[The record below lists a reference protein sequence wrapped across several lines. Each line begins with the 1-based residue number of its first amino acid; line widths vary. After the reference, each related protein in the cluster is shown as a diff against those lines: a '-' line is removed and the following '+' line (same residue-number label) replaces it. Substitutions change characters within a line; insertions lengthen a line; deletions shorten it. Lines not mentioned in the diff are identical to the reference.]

1 MSRPRAAA
9 ADSSPS
15 IEVRAR
21 CKVTGLDQCRSV
33 GWPEGQGGQ
42 HRSRGDQGIESLDDM
57 LGLAACQAQ
66 GGGGD
71 TGQPDAFDCTERAAD
86 SAAAVTCA
94 SSAIGVATVGQDRG
108 DQPVA
113 RRFLDAA
120 MIIGGDAQ
128 PGPGLH
134 ECFVPLT
141 RRQQCAT
148 QLPVG
153 TGELNR
159 NEASLCS
166 ATTARRSTRAAWI

>member
-1 MSRPRAAA
+1 M
-9 ADSSPS
+9 
-15 IEVRAR
+15 
-21 CKVTGLDQCRSV
+21 TL
-33 GWPEGQGGQ
+33 
-42 HRSRGDQGIESLDDM
+42 

-71 TGQPDAFDCTERAAD
+71 AGHPDAFDCTEARRGLCRRSHVRL
-86 SAAAVTCA
+86 SAF
-94 SSAIGVATVGQDRG
+94 GVATVGQDRG

-153 TGELNR
+153 TGEL
-159 NEASLCS
+159 EPE
-166 ATTARRSTRAAWI
+166 

>member
-1 MSRPRAAA
+1 M
-9 ADSSPS
+9 
-15 IEVRAR
+15 
-21 CKVTGLDQCRSV
+21 G
-33 GWPEGQGGQ
+33 
-42 HRSRGDQGIESLDDM
+42 H
-57 LGLAACQAQ
+57 
-66 GGGGD
+66 
-71 TGQPDAFDCTERAAD
+71 PDAFDCTETRRGLCRRGHVRL
-86 SAAAVTCA
+86 SAF
-94 SSAIGVATVGQDRG
+94 GVATVGQDRG

-153 TGELNR
+153 TGELDR
-159 NEASLCS
+159 NEASLCERDHGTQVGQGRLDLTGQQGKGGS
-166 ATTARRSTRAAWI
+166 DNQHVHFDSGHVGGRLREALAQANQTRRRPVHVPFGEGGVDVGQTLG